1 MTSNPK
7 LPTTQLWHFVVHLRL
22 HYQFFILSGGYLLAS
37 LFVTEVNWNQF
48 WLQFLN
54 VHVLLFGGATAYNS
68 YWDKD
73 EGPIG
78 GLKSPPKMKK
88 WMWVVSLMIQFI
100 GIAWAW
106 TIGLSYTIIYAV
118 SFILFWL
125 YSTPHARW
133 KGHPLLSLIAIGFST
148 GTNSFL
154 MGYLAAGGNFLSLNE
169 GMIALG
175 VACII
180 LSLYPASQIFQIEED
195 SARGDRTFAMEFG
208 LKGIQLF
215 YMIMFLS
222 GTGIISYFLS
232 LQNQLLGLIFVVL
245 GILAFIGILLIL
257 SKLEGKKEEYDKVM
271 KIKFLASF
279 NFVLFIL
286 STLLIKTIIN

>member
-1 MTSNPK
+1 MNSSTP
-7 LPTTQLWHFVVHLRL
+7 LTIQLWHFVVHLRL

-37 LFVTEVNWNQF
+37 LFVSEINWNQF

-88 WMWVVSLMIQFI
+88 WMWGVSLIIQFI
-100 GIAWAW
+100 GLAWAW

-133 KGHPLLSLIAIGFST
+133 KGHPILSLIAIGFST

-154 MGYLAAGGNFLSLNE
+154 MGYLAAGGNFLSIIE

-208 LKGIQLF
+208 LKGIRLF

-232 LQNQLLGLIFVVL
+232 LQNQLLGLIFMVL
-245 GILAFIGILLIL
+245 GVLAFIGILLIL

-271 KIKFLASF
+271 KIKFLASLS
-279 NFVLFIL
+279 FVLFIL